1 MIQSRTLK
9 LYLADGH
16 PAGLIVAEILNWTGK
31 VLSFPRGL
39 LPQVLKTRQEIGKT
53 GVYFLVGS
61 NPDNP
66 FQPIVYVGES
76 DVVAQRLIS
85 HDKDDNKAFFDQV
98 VLVVSK
104 DDNLTKGHI
113 RYLEARL
120 IDIIR
125 KQDVAQLNN
134 GNLGQPVNLPESDVA
149 DMEYFLHQIRTILP
163 VLGFTF
169 LQELPKRPALPFS
182 IPDDE
187 EAGTSETRLAIA
199 EDVPIFE
206 LTMNSGIYAE
216 AYELEGQFIVQAGAV
231 CRHPSKMANSFSVE
245 RFGYV
250 ISDINQSL
258 KNGTLVPEEGLPDGL
273 VRLTRDKAF
282 KSPSSAAMFICGSSK
297 NGRTYWKVKSTG
309 QSYGDW
315 RDAQLNESVLS
326 EGPSELLAATV
337 Y

>member
-1 MIQSRTLK
+1 MTQSRTLK

-39 LPQVLKTRQEIGKT
+39 LPQVLKSRQEITKT
-53 GVYFLVGS
+53 GVYFLVGT
-61 NPDNP
+61 NQDNL

-76 DVVAQRLIS
+76 DLVGQRLID
-85 HDKDDNKAFFDQV
+85 HDKDNKRAFFDQV
-98 VLVVSK
+98 VLIVSK

-125 KQDVAQLNN
+125 KQDSAQLNN
-134 GNLGQPVNLPESDVA
+134 GNMGQPVNLPESDMA
-149 DMEYFLHQIRTILP
+149 DMEYFLHQTRTILP

-169 LQELPKRPALPFS
+169 LQELPKRPALS
-182 IPDDE
+182 VGTTSH
-187 EAGTSETRLAIA
+187 EALIA
-199 EDVPIFE
+199 LGDLPGAEGDVPIFE

-216 AYELEGQFIVQAGAV
+216 AYEVDGQFIVQAGAV

-258 KNGTLVPEEGLPDGL
+258 KNGTLVPEEGLPEGL

-282 KSPSSAAMFICGSSK
+282 KSPSSAAMFVCGSSK

-315 RDAQLNESVLS
+315 RDEKLNESVFYS
-326 EGPSELLAATV
+326 PTMELV
-337 Y
+337 